1 MIAVI
6 ADDFTGAAEIGGI
19 GLRNGF
25 NVVIDTK
32 VEAGVVADILII
44 ATDTRSHSPGQAA
57 AVIEKTTRGLMAL
70 RPDFI
75 YKKMDSILRGNVAE
89 ELLAQMR
96 VSGKERA
103 LLIPANP
110 SLKRTIEN
118 GIYYYDGIPLNEFSF
133 TNGSVKKRTS
143 SHVLDLLGDK
153 VQMQM
158 SVVSIDEDLPE
169 KGLSIGNTASTADL
183 DAWSGKIDEK
193 TVAAGGAGFFDAIL
207 KNLSN
212 RRKVNNEPVQLGKKV
227 LYVCGSAFAKSRSLV
242 KMAKKAG
249 QGVIYMPG
257 RIFASEEEKEALYRE
272 WQTDI
277 INALAVRDKVIIAVD
292 ELDVD
297 NIENLPE
304 RIREIIADVV
314 ESILKKNKIDELII
328 EGGSTS
334 FSIIRRLGYTRFYPT
349 HEVGPGSIR
358 MQIEEEK
365 DMFLTLKPGSYAWPE
380 SIWEYTLDHHF
391 E

>member
-6 ADDFTGAAEIGGI
+6 ADDFTGAAEIGGV
-19 GLRNGF
+19 GLRNGL
-25 NVVIDTK
+25 NVMIDTK
-32 VEAGVVADILII
+32 VHAGVSADILII
-44 ATDTRSHSPGQAA
+44 ATDTRSHTPEQAA
-57 AVIEKTTRGLMAL
+57 AEVEKTTRELLAL

-96 VSGKERA
+96 ESGKKRA

-110 SLKRTIEN
+110 VLKRTIEN
-118 GIYYYDGIPLNEFSF
+118 GIYYYNGVPLNEFSF

-143 SHVLDLLGDK
+143 SNVLELLGDK
-153 VQMQM
+153 VRGQT
-158 SVVSIDEDLPE
+158 SVVSTNENLPE
-169 KGLSIGNTASTADL
+169 NGLAIGNTATAEDL
-183 DAWSGKIDEK
+183 DLWTEKIDEK
-193 TVAAGGAGFFDAIL
+193 TVAAGGSGFFDAIL
-207 KNLSN
+207 RNLT
-212 RRKVNNEPVQLGKKV
+212 RGRKANSEPVQLGKKV
-227 LYVCGSAFAKSRSLV
+227 LYVCGSAFDKSRSLV

-249 QGVIYMPG
+249 QAVIYMPEQ
-257 RIFASEEEKEALYRE
+257 IFGSKEETETLYEE
-272 WQTDI
+272 WQADI
-277 INALAVRDKVIIAVD
+277 ISALAARDKVIIAVD
-292 ELDVD
+292 ELHGE
-297 NIENLPE
+297 NIENLPA
-304 RIREIIADVV
+304 RIREMIADVI
-314 ESILKKNKIDELII
+314 ESILKKTKIDELII

-334 FSIIRRLGYTRFYPT
+334 FSIIQRLAYTRFYPT
-349 HEVGPGSIR
+349 HELGPGSIR